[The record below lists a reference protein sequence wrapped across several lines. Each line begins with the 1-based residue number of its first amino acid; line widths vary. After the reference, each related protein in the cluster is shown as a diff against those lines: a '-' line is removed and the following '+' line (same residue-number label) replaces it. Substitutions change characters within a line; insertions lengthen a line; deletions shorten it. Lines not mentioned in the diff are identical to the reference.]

1 MKTPIYEGSVKNLWT
16 VDLTTLEFEY
26 TDAYSVFDWGRMPDL
41 LQGKGTALASIGEF
55 FFKQISQ
62 PAMWKKIADDA
73 RITPALRGEF
83 EALCAKGMLTHFKK
97 RTAPNKFTVEKVK
110 VVRPEVLNIFG
121 REVVDYSSLWFS
133 RPHLIPLEVVFR
145 FGAPSGSSF
154 FERATPQYCREVGLK
169 EEPAVGARFPNVVIE
184 FFSKLEN
191 KDRFL
196 TFEQAYLYTRLDD
209 KTFGSLI
216 ARSMLLSF
224 FLDHFFKEIGLELW
238 DGKFEWA
245 LSADGEVMLVDS
257 IGPDELRLLDPTSGV
272 QLSKEFLRQFYRP
285 TPWFEKVTSEKKKGG
300 DWKERVGVEPPKLSA
315 QFLEVSSCL
324 YPSLAFWI
332 TGHNPDG
339 HGVSLSKMR
348 EMVALCSKN

>member
-1 MKTPIYEGSVKNLWT
+1 MAIIYEGSVKNLWA
-16 VDLTTLEFEY
+16 VDNTTLEFEY
-26 TDAYSVFDWGRMPDL
+26 TDAYSVFDWGRMPDML
-41 LQGKGTALASIGEF
+41 KGKGVALASIGEF
-55 FFKQISQ
+55 FFGKVEQ
-62 PAMWKKIADDA
+62 PGEWKKLAKDP
-73 RITPALRGEF
+73 RITQALRAEY
-83 EALCAKGMLTHFKK
+83 EVLCTRGMLTHFKK
-97 RTAPNKFTVEKVK
+97 RTAPNKFTVQKVK

-121 REVVDYSSLWFS
+121 REVVDYSSCWFS

-169 EEPAVGARFPNVVIE
+169 EVPKVGSRFPEVVIE

-209 KTFGSLI
+209 RTFGSMI
-216 ARSMLLSF
+216 ARSMLLSI
-224 FLDHFFKEIGLELW
+224 FLENFFKEIGLELW

-245 LSADGEVMLVDS
+245 LNADGEVILVDS
-257 IGPDELRLLDPTSGV
+257 IGPDELRLLDPKTGI

-285 TPWFEKVTSEKKKGG
+285 TGWYEKVNAEKKIGG
-300 DWKERVGVEPPKLSA
+300 DWKSRVDGEPPKLSA
-315 QFLEVSSCL
+315 QFIEVADCL
-324 YPSLAFWI
+324 YPSLSYWI
-332 TGHNPDG
+332 TGKNTDG

-348 EMVALCSKN
+348 EMVAACGS